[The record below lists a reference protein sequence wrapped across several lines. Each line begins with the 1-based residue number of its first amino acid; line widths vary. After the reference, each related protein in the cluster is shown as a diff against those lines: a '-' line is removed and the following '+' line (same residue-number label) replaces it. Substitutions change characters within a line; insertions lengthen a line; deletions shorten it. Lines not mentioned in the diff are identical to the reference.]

1 MKKILVVIMLCIF
14 ISSLPGCEK
23 ADEALK
29 ALDKAKI
36 VKEDIDKKTK
46 DIKDKVIKTFF
57 NPDFI
62 VHENPII
69 ILRAI
74 TPPKLLKL
82 QRLQPSNTPALFQ

>member
-46 DIKDKVIKTFF
+46 DIKDKVRS
-57 NPDFI
+57 
-62 VHENPII
+62 II
-69 ILRAI
+69 PGFMG
-74 TPPKLLKL
+74 TEKQSGGQDKEG
-82 QRLQPSNTPALFQ
+82 NKGTEKDD

>member
-14 ISSLPGCEK
+14 ISSLSGCEK

-46 DIKDKVIKTFF
+46 EIKDKVQSIIPGLMGAEKKSDG
-57 NPDFI
+57 PDK
-62 VHENPII
+62 EG
-69 ILRAI
+69 R
-74 TPPKLLKL
+74 KEKEKDD
-82 QRLQPSNTPALFQ
+82 